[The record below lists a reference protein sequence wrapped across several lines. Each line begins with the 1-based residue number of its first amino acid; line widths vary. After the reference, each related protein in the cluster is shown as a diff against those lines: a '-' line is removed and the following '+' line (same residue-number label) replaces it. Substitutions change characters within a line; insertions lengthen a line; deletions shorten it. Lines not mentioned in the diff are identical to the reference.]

1 MTTDRNKS
9 WKTRT
14 PSCTAWY
21 GNQENVL
28 VFFKLDCS
36 WPVSVH
42 ACMKHDRHCRTLVDS
57 SSDQREPAGLIDRRG
72 EAGGDDGAAGD
83 AATAGGVHA
92 LHLLRRRVVV
102 VGHGAAADVGGAA
115 AARRPRV
122 PATADAAQP
131 AGPGGRVRRPPWP
144 RPAAVVS

>member
-1 MTTDRNKS
+1 
-9 WKTRT
+9 
-14 PSCTAWY
+14 
-21 GNQENVL
+21 
-28 VFFKLDCS
+28 
-36 WPVSVH
+36 
-42 ACMKHDRHCRTLVDS
+42 MKHDRHCRTLVDS
-57 SSDQREPAGLIDRRG
+57 SSDQREPAGRIDQRG

>member
-1 MTTDRNKS
+1 M
-9 WKTRT
+9 
-14 PSCTAWY
+14 CTC
-21 GNQENVL
+21 V
-28 VFFKLDCS
+28 V
-36 WPVSVH
+36 
-42 ACMKHDRHCRTLVDS
+42 VDS
-57 SSDQREPAGLIDRRG
+57 SSDQREPAGDIDRRG

-92 LHLLRRRVVV
+92 LHLLRRGVI
-102 VGHGAAADVGGAA
+102 VGRHGTAADVGGAAA

-131 AGPGGRVRRPPWP
+131 AGPGGGVRRPPWP

>member
-1 MTTDRNKS
+1 
-9 WKTRT
+9 
-14 PSCTAWY
+14 
-21 GNQENVL
+21 
-28 VFFKLDCS
+28 
-36 WPVSVH
+36 
-42 ACMKHDRHCRTLVDS
+42 MKHDRHCRTLVDS

-83 AATAGGVHA
+83 AATAAGVPA
-92 LHLLRRRVVV
+92 LHLLRRGVVVV